1 MKLKLK
7 VPRLSM
13 NMVEATITK
22 WYMQPGQSF
31 TKGDTLYELETE
43 KVTNEI
49 EAEQDGTLLEILA
62 GDGSDVEVGDP
73 VCRVEYTP

>member
-22 WYMQPGQSF
+22 WHLQPGQSF

-62 GDGSDVEVGDP
+62 GDGTDVEVGDP
-73 VCRVEYTP
+73 VCRVEYTQ